1 MNDDSFSDTSVS
13 FHKSKSGGITQTI
26 RLKLNFMDERQWKKF
41 SARRLELIDSLSLS
55 ERKASEQDDDIT
67 GVADRLRIEYGY
79 PSEALIDFEK
89 LVRAGIQSVR
99 RNRKRVPKFK
109 THGSSPTA
117 APVMPHQHNYHKRGG
132 AAPYT
137 AGTTAGS
144 VSPNP
149 TLISMAPSGSSAK
162 DADTDMI
169 DVAEDHRGRISI
181 SALVSPDSSSTKHNS
196 NNNYSNT
203 STPRRQSTDSS
214 ASARVQLPPL
224 KNLDPIPEKMR
235 HSVDQLVSFLDRS
248 DLPPNQD
255 VAKLEYAGFSILH
268 TAATVSVQ
276 ARVFGTTDDY
286 IRFINSVLL
295 SKTVLQAISNVL
307 PASSVLISE
316 QQLIEHLKIKV
327 AIAAIAIGFDPVIR
341 ALATVFEDMVNF
353 DQLPDGQHYDF
364 HFNSNNYTNGNSNQT
379 CSQLPSPR
387 SSTAPSI
394 TPVTLRFLSQK
405 LDFTYAPGSST
416 PPTIIEILENGKSA
430 FHILGDNKV
439 LKIRNLN
446 GGGAVVETD
455 ADLAEIFETSH
466 IDLELFFPVFDNANI
481 TNAGSAGSI
490 GSSGFGNNK
499 NTSHGNPSA
508 SNTVSRNPKGMRFQ
522 EVL

>member
-1 MNDDSFSDTSVS
+1 MNDDSFSDTNAS
-13 FHKSKSGGITQTI
+13 FHRSKSGGITQTI

-117 APVMPHQHNYHKRGG
+117 VSAMPHQHNYHKRGG
-132 AAPYT
+132 AAHYT
-137 AGTTAGS
+137 TGATAGS
-144 VSPNP
+144 VSPKP
-149 TLISMAPSGSSAK
+149 TLTSMLPSGPSTK
-162 DADTDMI
+162 DADTDML
-169 DVAEDHRGRISI
+169 DVAEDHRGRIAI
-181 SALVSPDSSSTKHNS
+181 SALVSPDSSSTKNNS
-196 NNNYSNT
+196 NNSYSNT
-203 STPRRQSTDSS
+203 STPRRQSIDSS
-214 ASARVQLPPL
+214 ASARIQLPPL
-224 KNLDPIPEKMR
+224 KNLDPIPEQMR
-235 HSVDQLVSFLDRS
+235 NSIDQLVSYLDRS
-248 DLPPNQD
+248 ELPANQD

-268 TAATVSVQ
+268 TAATISVQ
-276 ARVFGTTDDY
+276 ARGFGTADDY

-295 SKTVLQAISNVL
+295 SKTALLAISNVL

-327 AIAAIAIGFDPVIR
+327 AIAAIVIGFDSVIR
-341 ALATVFEDMVNF
+341 ALAAVFEDMVNF

-364 HFNSNNYTNGNSNQT
+364 HFNSNGNTSANPNQT
-379 CSQLPSPR
+379 CTQLPSPG

-394 TPVTLRFLSQK
+394 TPVTLRFLAQK

-416 PPTIIEILENGKSA
+416 PPTIIEILDNGKSA

-446 GGGAVVETD
+446 AGGAVVETD
-455 ADLAEIFETSH
+455 ADLAEIFETPH
-466 IDLELFFPVFDNANI
+466 IDLELFFPVFDNVSI
-481 TNAGSAGSI
+481 TSAGSASSI
-490 GSSGFGNNK
+490 GSSGFGSNNTGLPST
-499 NTSHGNPSA
+499 NNP
-508 SNTVSRNPKGMRFQ
+508 VSRNPKGMRFQ